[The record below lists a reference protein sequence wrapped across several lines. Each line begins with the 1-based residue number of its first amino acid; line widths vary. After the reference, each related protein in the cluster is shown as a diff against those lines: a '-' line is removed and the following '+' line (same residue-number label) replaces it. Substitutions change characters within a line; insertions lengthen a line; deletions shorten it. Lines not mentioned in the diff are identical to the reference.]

1 MKTQIAI
8 VTPIPEM
15 IESVVQHSMLRQAVE
30 REKVELHLINLRDF
44 GEGDY
49 RQIDDTPFGGGPGM
63 VMMAGPLFKAIEN
76 AINKVG
82 GEEDLRIIF
91 PSPQGVPWSHNCA
104 KENSAIKKLIVIC
117 GHYKGVDE
125 RVIDRY
131 GICEYSLGDF
141 VITSGEIPAMVMV
154 DSAVRLIPG
163 ALNTLDSALTDTF
176 THDLLDHPHYT
187 QPREIEG
194 LRVPDVL
201 LSGHHKEIETW
212 KQGQREKRTE
222 ERRPDLWKTYKEKL
236 KESET
241 NYE

>member
-1 MKTQIAI
+1 MNQIAVITPVPDVIDTLITNSILRKAVDRHAVKFHI
-8 VTPIPEM
+8 VN
-15 IESVVQHSMLRQAVE
+15 LRQ
-30 REKVELHLINLRDF
+30 F
-44 GEGDY
+44 GRGNY
-49 RQIDDTPFGGGPGM
+49 RQIDDTPFGGGSGM
-63 VMMAGPLFKAIEN
+63 VMMAEPLIKAMEYTMDLI
-76 AINKVG
+76 G
-82 GEEDLRIIF
+82 GSEEVQVIY
-91 PSPQGVPWSHNCA
+91 PSPQGETWSQKAANQTS
-104 KENSAIKKLIVIC
+104 KVKKLIVIC

-131 GICEYSLGDF
+131 GIREYSLGDF

-212 KQGQREKRTE
+212 KQGQREKRTK
-222 ERRPDLWKTYKEKL
+222 ERRPDLWKIYKEKL

>member
-1 MKTQIAI
+1 MNQIAVI
-8 VTPIPEM
+8 TPVPDVIDTL
-15 IESVVQHSMLRQAVE
+15 ITNSILRKAVE
-30 REKVELHLINLRDF
+30 RNAVKFHIVNLRQF
-44 GEGDY
+44 GRGNY
-49 RQIDDTPFGGGPGM
+49 RQIDDTPFGGGSGM
-63 VMMAGPLFKAIEN
+63 VMMAEPLIKAMEHTMDLI
-76 AINKVG
+76 G
-82 GEEDLRIIF
+82 GSEEVQVIY
-91 PSPQGVPWSHNCA
+91 PSPQGETWSQKAANQTS
-104 KENSAIKKLIVIC
+104 KVKKLIVIC

-212 KQGQREKRTE
+212 KQGQREKRTK
-222 ERRPDLWKTYKEKL
+222 ERRPDLWKIYKEKL

>member
-1 MKTQIAI
+1 MNQIAVI
-8 VTPIPEM
+8 TPVPDVIDTL
-15 IESVVQHSMLRQAVE
+15 ITNSILRKAVE
-30 REKVELHLINLRDF
+30 RNAVKFHIVNLRQF
-44 GEGDY
+44 GRGNY
-49 RQIDDTPFGGGPGM
+49 RQIDDTPFGGGSGM
-63 VMMAGPLFKAIEN
+63 VMMAEPLIKAIEHTMDL
-76 AINKVG
+76 IG
-82 GEEDLRIIF
+82 GSEDVQVIY
-91 PSPQGVPWSHNCA
+91 PSPQGETWSQKVANQTS
-104 KENSAIKKLIVIC
+104 KVKKLIVIC

-212 KQGQREKRTE
+212 KQEQREKRTK

>member
-1 MKTQIAI
+1 MNQIAVI
-8 VTPIPEM
+8 TPVPDVIDTL
-15 IESVVQHSMLRQAVE
+15 ITNSILRKAVE
-30 REKVELHLINLRDF
+30 RNAVKFHIVNLRQF
-44 GEGDY
+44 GRGNY
-49 RQIDDTPFGGGPGM
+49 RQIDDTPFGGGSGM
-63 VMMAGPLFKAIEN
+63 VMMAEPLIKAIEQTMDL
-76 AINKVG
+76 IG
-82 GEEDLRIIF
+82 GSEDVQVIY
-91 PSPQGVPWSHNCA
+91 PSPQGETWCQTAANQTSKV
-104 KENSAIKKLIVIC
+104 KKLIVIC
-117 GHYKGVDE
+117 GHYQGIDD
-125 RVIDRY
+125 RVSDRY
-131 GICEYSLGDF
+131 SICEYSLGDF

-201 LSGHHKEIETW
+201 LSGHHKEIVTW
-212 KQGQREKRTE
+212 KQGQRQKRTK

>member
-1 MKTQIAI
+1 LNQIAVI
-8 VTPIPEM
+8 TPVPDVIDTL
-15 IESVVQHSMLRQAVE
+15 ITNSILRKAVE
-30 REKVELHLINLRDF
+30 RNAVKFHIVNLRQF
-44 GEGDY
+44 GRGNY
-49 RQIDDTPFGGGPGM
+49 RQIDDTPFGGGSGM
-63 VMMAGPLFKAIEN
+63 VMMAEPLIKAIEQTMDL
-76 AINKVG
+76 IG
-82 GEEDLRIIF
+82 GSEDVQVIY
-91 PSPQGVPWSHNCA
+91 PSPQGETWSQKAANQTS
-104 KENSAIKKLIVIC
+104 KVTKLIVIC

-131 GICEYSLGDF
+131 SICEYSLGDF

-212 KQGQREKRTE
+212 KQGQREKRTK

>member
-1 MKTQIAI
+1 MNQIAVI
-8 VTPIPEM
+8 TPVPDVIDTL
-15 IESVVQHSMLRQAVE
+15 ITNSILRKAVE
-30 REKVELHLINLRDF
+30 RNAVKFHIVNLRQF
-44 GEGDY
+44 GRGNY
-49 RQIDDTPFGGGPGM
+49 RQIDDTPFGGGSGM
-63 VMMAGPLFKAIEN
+63 VMMAEPLIKAIEHT
-76 AINKVG
+76 IDLIG
-82 GEEDLRIIF
+82 GSEDVQVIY
-91 PSPQGVPWSHNCA
+91 PSPQGETWSQKVANQTS
-104 KENSAIKKLIVIC
+104 KVKKLIVIC

-212 KQGQREKRTE
+212 KQGQREKRTK
-222 ERRPDLWKTYKEKL
+222 ERRPDLWKIYKEKL

>member
-1 MKTQIAI
+1 MNQIAVI
-8 VTPIPEM
+8 TPVPDVIDTF
-15 IESVVQHSMLRQAVE
+15 ITNSILRKAVE
-30 REKVELHLINLRDF
+30 RNAVKFHIVNLRQF
-44 GEGDY
+44 GRGNY
-49 RQIDDTPFGGGPGM
+49 RQIDDTPFGGGSGM
-63 VMMAGPLFKAIEN
+63 VVMAEPLIKAIEHTMDL
-76 AINKVG
+76 IG
-82 GEEDLRIIF
+82 GSEEVQVIY
-91 PSPQGVPWSHNCA
+91 PSPQGETWSQKAANQTS
-104 KENSAIKKLIVIC
+104 KVKKLIVIC

-131 GICEYSLGDF
+131 GIREYSLGDF

-176 THDLLDHPHYT
+176 THDLLDHPHFT

-212 KQGQREKRTE
+212 KQGQREKRTK
-222 ERRPDLWKTYKEKL
+222 ERRPDLWKIYKEKL

>member
-1 MKTQIAI
+1 MNQIAVI
-8 VTPIPEM
+8 TPVPDVIDTL
-15 IESVVQHSMLRQAVE
+15 ITNSILRKAVE
-30 REKVELHLINLRDF
+30 RNAVKFHIVNLRKF
-44 GEGDY
+44 GRGNY
-49 RQIDDTPFGGGPGM
+49 RRIDDTPFGGGSGM
-63 VMMAGPLFKAIEN
+63 VMMAEPLIKAIEHTMDL
-76 AINKVG
+76 IG
-82 GEEDLRIIF
+82 GSEDVQVIY
-91 PSPQGVPWSHNCA
+91 PSPQGETWSQKVANQTS
-104 KENSAIKKLIVIC
+104 KVKKLIVIC

-131 GICEYSLGDF
+131 GIREYSLGDF

-212 KQGQREKRTE
+212 KQGQREKRTM

>member
-1 MKTQIAI
+1 LNQIAVI
-8 VTPIPEM
+8 TPVPDVIDTL
-15 IESVVQHSMLRQAVE
+15 ITNSILRKAVE
-30 REKVELHLINLRDF
+30 RNAVKFHIVNLRQF
-44 GEGDY
+44 GRGNY
-49 RQIDDTPFGGGPGM
+49 RQIDDTPFGGGSGM
-63 VMMAGPLFKAIEN
+63 VMMAEPLIKAIEHTMDL
-76 AINKVG
+76 IG
-82 GEEDLRIIF
+82 GSEDVQVIY
-91 PSPQGVPWSHNCA
+91 PSPQGETWCQTAANQTSKV
-104 KENSAIKKLIVIC
+104 KKLIVIC
-117 GHYKGVDE
+117 GHYKGIDE

-131 GICEYSLGDF
+131 SICEYSLGDF

>member
-1 MKTQIAI
+1 MNQIAVI
-8 VTPIPEM
+8 TPVPDVIDTL
-15 IESVVQHSMLRQAVE
+15 ITNSILRKAVE
-30 REKVELHLINLRDF
+30 RNAVKFHIVNLRQF
-44 GEGDY
+44 GRGNY
-49 RQIDDTPFGGGPGM
+49 RQIDDTPFGGGSGM
-63 VMMAGPLFKAIEN
+63 VMMAEPLIKAIEHTMDL
-76 AINKVG
+76 IG
-82 GEEDLRIIF
+82 GSEDVQVIY
-91 PSPQGVPWSHNCA
+91 PSPQGETWSQKAANQTS
-104 KENSAIKKLIVIC
+104 KVTKLIVIC

-131 GICEYSLGDF
+131 SICEYSLGDF

-212 KQGQREKRTE
+212 KQGQREKRTK

>member
-1 MKTQIAI
+1 MNQIAVI
-8 VTPIPEM
+8 TPVPDVIDTL
-15 IESVVQHSMLRQAVE
+15 ITNSILRKAVE
-30 REKVELHLINLRDF
+30 RNAVKFHIVNLRQF
-44 GEGDY
+44 GRGNY
-49 RQIDDTPFGGGPGM
+49 RQIDDTPFGGGSGM
-63 VMMAGPLFKAIEN
+63 VMMAEPLIKAIEQTMDL
-76 AINKVG
+76 IG
-82 GEEDLRIIF
+82 GSEDVQVIY
-91 PSPQGVPWSHNCA
+91 PSPQGETWCQTAANQTSKV
-104 KENSAIKKLIVIC
+104 KKLIVIC
-117 GHYKGVDE
+117 GHYKGIDE

-131 GICEYSLGDF
+131 SICEYSLGDF

>member
-1 MKTQIAI
+1 LNQIAVI
-8 VTPIPEM
+8 TPVPDVIDTL
-15 IESVVQHSMLRQAVE
+15 ITNSILRKAVE
-30 REKVELHLINLRDF
+30 RNAVKFHIVNLRQF
-44 GEGDY
+44 GRGNY
-49 RQIDDTPFGGGPGM
+49 RQIDDTPFGGGSGM
-63 VMMAGPLFKAIEN
+63 VMMAEPLIKAIEQTMDL
-76 AINKVG
+76 IG
-82 GEEDLRIIF
+82 GSEDVQVIY
-91 PSPQGVPWSHNCA
+91 PSPQGETWSQKAANQTS
-104 KENSAIKKLIVIC
+104 KVKKLIVIC

-125 RVIDRY
+125 RIIDRY

>member
-1 MKTQIAI
+1 MNQIAVI
-8 VTPIPEM
+8 TPVPDVIDTL
-15 IESVVQHSMLRQAVE
+15 ITNSILRKAVE
-30 REKVELHLINLRDF
+30 RNAVKFHIVNLRQF
-44 GEGDY
+44 GRGNY
-49 RQIDDTPFGGGPGM
+49 RQIDDTPFGGGSGM
-63 VMMAGPLFKAIEN
+63 VMMAEPLIKAIEQTMDL
-76 AINKVG
+76 IG
-82 GEEDLRIIF
+82 GSEDVQVIY
-91 PSPQGVPWSHNCA
+91 PSPQGETWSQKAANQTS
-104 KENSAIKKLIVIC
+104 KVKKLIVIC

-125 RVIDRY
+125 RIIDRY

-194 LRVPDVL
+194 LRVPDIL

-212 KQGQREKRTE
+212 KQGQREKRTK

>member
-1 MKTQIAI
+1 MNQIAVI
-8 VTPIPEM
+8 TPVPDVIDTL
-15 IESVVQHSMLRQAVE
+15 ITNSILRKAVE
-30 REKVELHLINLRDF
+30 RNAVKFHIVNLRQF
-44 GEGDY
+44 GRGNY
-49 RQIDDTPFGGGPGM
+49 RQIDDTPFGGGSGM
-63 VMMAGPLFKAIEN
+63 VMMAEPLIKAIEHTMDL
-76 AINKVG
+76 IG
-82 GEEDLRIIF
+82 GSEEVQVIY
-91 PSPQGVPWSHNCA
+91 PSPQGETWSQKVANQTS
-104 KENSAIKKLIVIC
+104 KVKKLIVIC

-212 KQGQREKRTE
+212 KQGQREKRTK

>member
-1 MKTQIAI
+1 MNQIAVI
-8 VTPIPEM
+8 TPVPDVIDTL
-15 IESVVQHSMLRQAVE
+15 ITNSILRKAVE
-30 REKVELHLINLRDF
+30 RNAVKFHIVNLRQF
-44 GEGDY
+44 GRGNY
-49 RQIDDTPFGGGPGM
+49 RQIDDTPFGGGSGM
-63 VMMAGPLFKAIEN
+63 VMMAEPLIKAIEHTMDL
-76 AINKVG
+76 IG
-82 GEEDLRIIF
+82 GSEDVQVIY
-91 PSPQGVPWSHNCA
+91 PSPQGETWSQKVANQTS
-104 KENSAIKKLIVIC
+104 KVKKLIVIC

-131 GICEYSLGDF
+131 GIREYSLGDF

-212 KQGQREKRTE
+212 KQGQREKRTK

>member
-1 MKTQIAI
+1 MNQIAVI
-8 VTPIPEM
+8 TPVPDVIDTL
-15 IESVVQHSMLRQAVE
+15 ITNSILRKAVE
-30 REKVELHLINLRDF
+30 RNAVKFHIVNLRQF
-44 GEGDY
+44 GRGNY
-49 RQIDDTPFGGGPGM
+49 RQIDDTPFGGGSGM
-63 VMMAGPLFKAIEN
+63 VMMAEPLIKAIEHTMDL
-76 AINKVG
+76 IG
-82 GEEDLRIIF
+82 GSEDVQVIY
-91 PSPQGVPWSHNCA
+91 PSPQGETWSQKAANQTS
-104 KENSAIKKLIVIC
+104 KVKKLIVIC

-125 RVIDRY
+125 RIIDRY

-212 KQGQREKRTE
+212 KQGQREKRTK

-236 KESET
+236 KESEK
-241 NYE
+241 NHE

>member
-1 MKTQIAI
+1 LNQIAVI
-8 VTPIPEM
+8 TPVPDVIDTL
-15 IESVVQHSMLRQAVE
+15 ITNSILRKAVE
-30 REKVELHLINLRDF
+30 RNAVKFHIVNLRQF
-44 GEGDY
+44 GRGNY
-49 RQIDDTPFGGGPGM
+49 RQIDDTPFGGGSGM
-63 VMMAGPLFKAIEN
+63 VMMAEPLIKAIEQTMDL
-76 AINKVG
+76 IG
-82 GEEDLRIIF
+82 GSEDVQVIY
-91 PSPQGVPWSHNCA
+91 PSPQGETWSQKAANQTS
-104 KENSAIKKLIVIC
+104 KVKKLIVIC

-131 GICEYSLGDF
+131 SICEYSLGDF

>member
-1 MKTQIAI
+1 MNQIAVI
-8 VTPIPEM
+8 TPVPDVIDTL
-15 IESVVQHSMLRQAVE
+15 ITNSILRKAVE
-30 REKVELHLINLRDF
+30 RNAVKFHIVNLRQF
-44 GEGDY
+44 GRGNY
-49 RQIDDTPFGGGPGM
+49 RQIDDTPFGGGSGM
-63 VMMAGPLFKAIEN
+63 VMMAEPLIKAIEHTMDL
-76 AINKVG
+76 IG
-82 GEEDLRIIF
+82 GSEDIQVIY
-91 PSPQGVPWSHNCA
+91 PSPQGETWCQTAANQTSKV
-104 KENSAIKKLIVIC
+104 KKLIVIC
-117 GHYKGVDE
+117 GHYKGIDE
-125 RVIDRY
+125 RIIDRY

-212 KQGQREKRTE
+212 KQGQREKRTK

>member
-1 MKTQIAI
+1 MNQIAVI
-8 VTPIPEM
+8 TPVPDVIDTL
-15 IESVVQHSMLRQAVE
+15 ITNSILRKAVE
-30 REKVELHLINLRDF
+30 RNAVKFHIVNLRKF
-44 GEGDY
+44 GRGNY
-49 RQIDDTPFGGGPGM
+49 RQIDDTPFGGGSGM
-63 VMMAGPLFKAIEN
+63 VMMAEPLIKAIEQTMDL
-76 AINKVG
+76 IG
-82 GEEDLRIIF
+82 GSEDVQVIY
-91 PSPQGVPWSHNCA
+91 PSPQGETWSQKVANQTS
-104 KENSAIKKLIVIC
+104 KVKKLIVIC

-212 KQGQREKRTE
+212 KQGQREKRTK

>member
-1 MKTQIAI
+1 MNQIAVI
-8 VTPIPEM
+8 TPVPDVIDTL
-15 IESVVQHSMLRQAVE
+15 ITNSILRKAVE
-30 REKVELHLINLRDF
+30 RNAVKFHIVNLRQF
-44 GEGDY
+44 GRGNY
-49 RQIDDTPFGGGPGM
+49 RQIDDTPFGGGSGM
-63 VMMAGPLFKAIEN
+63 VMMAEPLIKAIEHTMDL
-76 AINKVG
+76 IG
-82 GEEDLRIIF
+82 GPEDVQVIY
-91 PSPQGVPWSHNCA
+91 PSPQGETWSQKAANQTS
-104 KENSAIKKLIVIC
+104 KVTKLIVIC

-125 RVIDRY
+125 RIIDRY

>member
-1 MKTQIAI
+1 MNQIAVI
-8 VTPIPEM
+8 TPVPDVIDTL
-15 IESVVQHSMLRQAVE
+15 ITNSILRKAVE
-30 REKVELHLINLRDF
+30 RNAVKFHIVNLRQF
-44 GEGDY
+44 GRGNY
-49 RQIDDTPFGGGPGM
+49 RQIDDTPFGGGSGM
-63 VMMAGPLFKAIEN
+63 VMMAEPLIKAIEQTMDL
-76 AINKVG
+76 IG
-82 GEEDLRIIF
+82 GSEDVQVIY
-91 PSPQGVPWSHNCA
+91 PSPQGETWSQKAANQTS
-104 KENSAIKKLIVIC
+104 KVKKLIVIC

-125 RVIDRY
+125 RIIDRY

-201 LSGHHKEIETW
+201 LSGHHKEIETC

>member
-1 MKTQIAI
+1 MNQIAVI
-8 VTPIPEM
+8 TPVPDVIDTL
-15 IESVVQHSMLRQAVE
+15 ITNSILRKAVE
-30 REKVELHLINLRDF
+30 RNAVKFHIVNLRQF
-44 GEGDY
+44 GRGNY
-49 RQIDDTPFGGGPGM
+49 RQIDDTPFGGGSGM
-63 VMMAGPLFKAIEN
+63 VMMAEPLIKAIEQTMDL
-76 AINKVG
+76 IG
-82 GEEDLRIIF
+82 GSEDVQVIY
-91 PSPQGVPWSHNCA
+91 PSPQGETWCQTAANQTSKV
-104 KENSAIKKLIVIC
+104 KKLIVIC

-125 RVIDRY
+125 RIIDRY

-212 KQGQREKRTE
+212 KQGQREKRTK

>member
-1 MKTQIAI
+1 LNQIAVI
-8 VTPIPEM
+8 TPVPDVIDTL
-15 IESVVQHSMLRQAVE
+15 ITNSILRKAVE
-30 REKVELHLINLRDF
+30 RNAVKFHIVNLRQF
-44 GEGDY
+44 GRGNY
-49 RQIDDTPFGGGPGM
+49 RQIDDTPFGGGSGM
-63 VMMAGPLFKAIEN
+63 VMMAEPLIKAIEHTMDL
-76 AINKVG
+76 IG
-82 GEEDLRIIF
+82 GSEDVQVIY
-91 PSPQGVPWSHNCA
+91 PSPQGETWSQKVANQTS
-104 KENSAIKKLIVIC
+104 KVKKLIVIC

-212 KQGQREKRTE
+212 KQGQREKRTK

>member
-1 MKTQIAI
+1 MNQIAVI
-8 VTPIPEM
+8 TPVPDVIDTL
-15 IESVVQHSMLRQAVE
+15 ITNSILRKAVE
-30 REKVELHLINLRDF
+30 RNAVKFHIVNLRQF
-44 GEGDY
+44 GRGNY
-49 RQIDDTPFGGGPGM
+49 RQIDDTPFGGGSGM
-63 VMMAGPLFKAIEN
+63 VMMAEPLIKAIEHTMDL
-76 AINKVG
+76 IG
-82 GEEDLRIIF
+82 GSEDVQVIY
-91 PSPQGVPWSHNCA
+91 PSPQGETWSQKAANQTS
-104 KENSAIKKLIVIC
+104 KVKKLIVIC
-117 GHYKGVDE
+117 GHYKGIDE

-131 GICEYSLGDF
+131 SICEYSLGDF

-212 KQGQREKRTE
+212 KQGQREKRTK

>member
-1 MKTQIAI
+1 MNQIAVI
-8 VTPIPEM
+8 TPVPDVIDTL
-15 IESVVQHSMLRQAVE
+15 ITNSILRKAVE
-30 REKVELHLINLRDF
+30 RNAVKFHIVNLRKF
-44 GEGDY
+44 GRGNY
-49 RQIDDTPFGGGPGM
+49 RQIDDTPFGGGSGM
-63 VMMAGPLFKAIEN
+63 VMMAEPLIKAIEHTMDL
-76 AINKVG
+76 IG
-82 GEEDLRIIF
+82 GSEDVQVIY
-91 PSPQGVPWSHNCA
+91 PSPQGETWSQKVANQTS
-104 KENSAIKKLIVIC
+104 KVKKLIVIC

-131 GICEYSLGDF
+131 GIREYSLGDF

-201 LSGHHKEIETW
+201 LSGHHKEIKTW
-212 KQGQREKRTE
+212 KQGQREKRTK
-222 ERRPDLWKTYKEKL
+222 ERRPDLWKIYKEKL

>member
-1 MKTQIAI
+1 LNQIAVI
-8 VTPIPEM
+8 TPVTDVIDTL
-15 IESVVQHSMLRQAVE
+15 ITNSILRKAVE
-30 REKVELHLINLRDF
+30 RNAVKFHIVNLRQF
-44 GEGDY
+44 GRGNY
-49 RQIDDTPFGGGPGM
+49 RQIDDTPFGGGSGM
-63 VMMAGPLFKAIEN
+63 VMMAEPLIKAIEHTMDL
-76 AINKVG
+76 IG
-82 GEEDLRIIF
+82 GSEDVQVIY
-91 PSPQGVPWSHNCA
+91 PSPQGETWSQKVANQTS
-104 KENSAIKKLIVIC
+104 KVKKLIVIC

-212 KQGQREKRTE
+212 KQGQREKRTK

>member
-1 MKTQIAI
+1 MNQIAVITPVPDVIDTLITNSILRKAVDRHAVKFHI
-8 VTPIPEM
+8 VN
-15 IESVVQHSMLRQAVE
+15 LRQ
-30 REKVELHLINLRDF
+30 F
-44 GEGDY
+44 GRGNY
-49 RQIDDTPFGGGPGM
+49 RQIDDTPFGGGSGM
-63 VMMAGPLFKAIEN
+63 VMMAEPLIKAMEYTMDLI
-76 AINKVG
+76 G
-82 GEEDLRIIF
+82 GSEEVQVIY
-91 PSPQGVPWSHNCA
+91 PSPQGETWSQKAANQTS
-104 KENSAIKKLIVIC
+104 KVKKLIVIC

-131 GICEYSLGDF
+131 GIREYSLGDF

-212 KQGQREKRTE
+212 KQGQREKRTK

>member
-1 MKTQIAI
+1 MNQIAVI
-8 VTPIPEM
+8 TPVPDVIDTL
-15 IESVVQHSMLRQAVE
+15 ITNSILRKAVE
-30 REKVELHLINLRDF
+30 RNAVKFHIVNLRQF
-44 GEGDY
+44 GRGNY
-49 RQIDDTPFGGGPGM
+49 RQIDDTPFGGGSGM
-63 VMMAGPLFKAIEN
+63 VMMAEPLIKAMEHTMDLI
-76 AINKVG
+76 G
-82 GEEDLRIIF
+82 GSEDVQVIY
-91 PSPQGVPWSHNCA
+91 PSPQGETWSQKAANQTS
-104 KENSAIKKLIVIC
+104 KVKKLIVIC

-131 GICEYSLGDF
+131 GIREYSLGDF

-212 KQGQREKRTE
+212 KQGQREIRTK
-222 ERRPDLWKTYKEKL
+222 ERRPDLWKMYKEKL
-236 KESET
+236 KESEI

>member
-1 MKTQIAI
+1 MNQIAVI
-8 VTPIPEM
+8 TPVPDVIDTL
-15 IESVVQHSMLRQAVE
+15 ITNSILRKAVE
-30 REKVELHLINLRDF
+30 RNAVKFHIVNLRQF
-44 GEGDY
+44 GRGNY
-49 RQIDDTPFGGGPGM
+49 RQIDDTPFGGGSGM
-63 VMMAGPLFKAIEN
+63 VMMAEPLIKAIEHTMDL
-76 AINKVG
+76 IG
-82 GEEDLRIIF
+82 GSEDVQVIY
-91 PSPQGVPWSHNCA
+91 PSPQGETWSQKAANQTS
-104 KENSAIKKLIVIC
+104 KIKKLIVIC

-212 KQGQREKRTE
+212 KQGQREKRTK

>member
-1 MKTQIAI
+1 LNQIAVI
-8 VTPIPEM
+8 TPVPDVIDTF
-15 IESVVQHSMLRQAVE
+15 ITNSILRKAVE
-30 REKVELHLINLRDF
+30 RNAVKFHIVNLRQF
-44 GEGDY
+44 GRGNY
-49 RQIDDTPFGGGPGM
+49 RQIDDTPFGGGSGM
-63 VMMAGPLFKAIEN
+63 VMMAEPLIKAIEHTMDL
-76 AINKVG
+76 IG
-82 GEEDLRIIF
+82 GSEEVQVIY
-91 PSPQGVPWSHNCA
+91 PSPQGETWSQKAANQTS
-104 KENSAIKKLIVIC
+104 KVKKLIVIC

-131 GICEYSLGDF
+131 GIREYSLGDF

-212 KQGQREKRTE
+212 KQGQREKRTK
-222 ERRPDLWKTYKEKL
+222 ERRPDLWKIYKEKL

>member
-1 MKTQIAI
+1 MNQIAVI
-8 VTPIPEM
+8 TPVPDVIDTF
-15 IESVVQHSMLRQAVE
+15 ITNSILRKAVE
-30 REKVELHLINLRDF
+30 RNAVKFHIVNLRQF
-44 GEGDY
+44 GRGNY
-49 RQIDDTPFGGGPGM
+49 RQIDDTPFGGGSGM
-63 VMMAGPLFKAIEN
+63 VMMAEPLIKAIEHTMDL
-76 AINKVG
+76 IG
-82 GEEDLRIIF
+82 GSEDVQVIY
-91 PSPQGVPWSHNCA
+91 PSPQGETWSQKAANQTS
-104 KENSAIKKLIVIC
+104 KVKKLIVIC

-212 KQGQREKRTE
+212 KQGQREKRTK

>member
-1 MKTQIAI
+1 MNQIAVI
-8 VTPIPEM
+8 TPVPDVIDTL
-15 IESVVQHSMLRQAVE
+15 ITNSILRKAVE
-30 REKVELHLINLRDF
+30 RNAVKFHIVNLRQF
-44 GEGDY
+44 GRGNY
-49 RQIDDTPFGGGPGM
+49 RQIDDTPFGGGSGM
-63 VMMAGPLFKAIEN
+63 VMMAEPLIKAIEQTMDL
-76 AINKVG
+76 IG
-82 GEEDLRIIF
+82 GSEDVQVIY
-91 PSPQGVPWSHNCA
+91 PSPQGETWSQKAANQTS
-104 KENSAIKKLIVIC
+104 KVKKLIVIC